1 MNVDVTEIMVIA
13 SLSDGSFDCVDE
25 AHDPFAQILVEAT
38 TDEIM
43 WNLFG
48 SVECPD
54 FVPVEK
60 I

>member
-1 MNVDVTEIMVIA
+1 MNMDPTEIMVIA

-25 AHDPFAQILVEAT
+25 AHDPFAQILVEAI

-43 WNLFG
+43 WNTFG
-48 SVECPD
+48 CIEYPD
-54 FVPVEK
+54 FVPVET